1 MRVSFIR
8 ATPFASSSGLPPVLS
23 TWRSRIR
30 PMTWASPNGSP
41 RAGTPSPSRPCWR
54 SSIRSVSHCPMRE
67 ICAATATPPSP
78 SFAGPRRATR
88 TLHLIPPPDYPT
100 HDHRHLRR
108 QLRSHH
114 AWPRRSHPAQPG
126 VRGSS
131 GDCRDDERREAAAV
145 SRRGA
150 HAFHP
155 GVREGLARRRAA
167 VRRAPRELRARRR
180 RHPLDPRTSR
190 GGGLRVRVPDGT
202 HESPPESRSRNG
214 VHDAPARPDV
224 CQLQPRSR
232 GRALRRRDEGAREP
246 GGARGTPRTLPE
258 RVSFIDDLRRR
269 AAARRRRIAFP
280 ECGDERTQTAM
291 HRLKSLGIV
300 EPVAVLPSDAGE
312 LRRAFTEAE
321 ISCIAPAEDPRLAAV
336 TDLLLRRRAA
346 RGLSAA
352 EAGVLAQ
359 DPLFFAD
366 GLVALDEIDGCVAG
380 AVHASAH
387 VVRAALWCVG
397 AAHAGATVSSAFYL
411 ALPARSGVPER
422 VLTFTDCAVV
432 PEPTSQQLVEIV
444 LAAAAARRK
453 VVGDEPRVALL
464 SYSTLGSGSGSSV
477 DRVRSAVALVRQQAP
492 GLLVDGELQAD
503 AALVESVAMR
513 KAPGS
518 IVAGAANVLVF
529 PSLDAGNIAYKLVER
544 LVPAIAV
551 GPVLQGIARPCSDLS
566 RGAGVDD
573 IINVA
578 AVTALIADE
587 TGRVITGGIRRETDP

>member
-1 MRVSFIR
+1 
-8 ATPFASSSGLPPVLS
+8 
-23 TWRSRIR
+23 
-30 PMTWASPNGSP
+30 
-41 RAGTPSPSRPCWR
+41 
-54 SSIRSVSHCPMRE
+54 
-67 ICAATATPPSP
+67 
-78 SFAGPRRATR
+78 
-88 TLHLIPPPDYPT
+88 
-100 HDHRHLRR
+100 
-108 QLRSHH
+108 
-114 AWPRRSHPAQPG
+114 
-126 VRGSS
+126 
-131 GDCRDDERREAAAV
+131 
-145 SRRGA
+145 
-150 HAFHP
+150 
-155 GVREGLARRRAA
+155 
-167 VRRAPRELRARRR
+167 
-180 RHPLDPRTSR
+180 
-190 GGGLRVRVPDGT
+190 
-202 HESPPESRSRNG
+202 
-214 VHDAPARPDV
+214 
-224 CQLQPRSR
+224 
-232 GRALRRRDEGAREP
+232 
-246 GGARGTPRTLPE
+246 
-258 RVSFIDDLRRR
+258 VSFIDDLRRR

-566 RGAGVDD
+566 RGADVDD